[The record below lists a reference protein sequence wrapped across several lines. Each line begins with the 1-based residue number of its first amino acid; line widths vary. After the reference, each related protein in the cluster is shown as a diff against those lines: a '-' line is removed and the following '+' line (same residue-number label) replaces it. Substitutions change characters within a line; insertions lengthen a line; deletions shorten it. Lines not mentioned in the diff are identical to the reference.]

1 MSTVRSRVIEILV
14 EQPKQEIEFNVL
26 AKQLVKERILGFGV
40 EPIDVVN
47 LLLEEGKVVY
57 DKDTEIVK
65 LLTDEEQ
72 LRFKLVLEKK
82 SCERALIELTREV
95 DARMSV
101 RMDAICRILER
112 RIIEIDD
119 KLHEEK

>member
-1 MSTVRSRVIEILV
+1 MSTVRTRVIEILV
-14 EQPKQEIEFNVL
+14 EQPEQEIEFNTL
-26 AKQLVKERILGFGV
+26 AKQLVRERVLGFGV

-47 LLLEEGKVVY
+47 ILLQEGKVVY
-57 DKDTEIVK
+57 DQETDIVK
-65 LLTDEEQ
+65 LLTDDEQ

-82 SCERALIELTREV
+82 SCQRALIELTSER

-112 RIIEIDD
+112 RVIEINDM
-119 KLHEEK
+119 LNEEK